1 MGQAKGDDC
10 GRIQTSETFLLGAFL
25 SFSGGLQDAYTYFL
39 RDNVFA
45 NAQTGNIILMSSSF
59 MKGDVPSGVKYLFP
73 VVSFILGILVAEQ
86 IGARYK
92 SSGKLHWR
100 QIILL
105 LEILIL
111 GIVGFLPREYNMFAN
126 ILVSFTCA
134 MQIQAFRTIHGYG
147 YATTMCI
154 GNLRSGT
161 ESLSV
166 FLRRKEKKY
175 LNKAVQYY
183 GIIAVFALG
192 AGIGSIL
199 SEMLGF
205 STIWICCLL
214 LTAACLMMRKKYR

>member
-1 MGQAKGDDC
+1 MLQDKEDNS
-10 GRIQTSETFLLGAFL
+10 GRIQTSETFMLGAVL

-59 MKGDVPSGVKYLFP
+59 MKGDVPYGMKYLFP
-73 VVSFILGILVAEQ
+73 VISFILGILVAEQ

-111 GIVGFLPREYNMFAN
+111 GIVGFLPRGYNMLAN
-126 ILVSFTCA
+126 ILVSFACS
-134 MQIQAFRTIHGYG
+134 MQVQAFRTMHGYG

-199 SEMLGF
+199 SRILGF
-205 STIWICCLL
+205 STIWICCVL
-214 LTAACLMMRKKYR
+214 LTAACLMMQKKYR